1 MTNDK
6 PLALSR
12 EIVNSVCEPLMC
24 ASQASDWEWKQ
35 QRVADVDE
43 LIRPLVD
50 ALEAA
55 PTFGGEPKS
64 AFGREFREWQI
75 TAREALQHA
84 KGE

>member
-1 MTNDK
+1 MKPDK
-6 PLALSR
+6 PLALSKQLAHMESPA
-12 EIVNSVCEPLMC
+12 EI
-24 ASQASDWEWKQ
+24 
-35 QRVADVDE
+35 DE